1 MTAAHS
7 IKIYLSVKIIDFLFA
22 CYDALCTG
30 IASICISRK
39 RRAHV
44 MREFDPIAWGIKR
57 SDLTPMKLR
66 ECCGL
71 LLTSSA
77 SISFLYSTR
86 IPNTVIGIDHFGAR
100 TGADAWVL
108 SGRCLVMS
116 SANPIGKTV
125 VPRNLQPL
133 EQDTKTILEA
143 ARLCGFR
150 NLSEVPRKYHEH
162 ISSAEI

>member
-44 MREFDPIAWGIKR
+44 MRGFDPIAWGIKR

-71 LLTSSA
+71 LLNSSA

-86 IPNTVIGIDHFGAR
+86 IPNTVIGIDRFGAR
-100 TGADAWVL
+100 TGADAWVFIWAVFGDEFGKSDRKNRGSKEPATVGAGYQDNFRGCAAVRFSESL
-108 SGRCLVMS
+108 R
-116 SANPIGKTV
+116 SAA
-125 VPRNLQPL
+125 Q
-133 EQDTKTILEA
+133 
-143 ARLCGFR
+143 
-150 NLSEVPRKYHEH
+150 
-162 ISSAEI
+162 IS

>member
-30 IASICISRK
+30 FASICISRK

-44 MREFDPIAWGIKR
+44 MRGFDPIARGMKR

-66 ECCGL
+66 EYRGL
-71 LLTSSA
+71 LLNSSE
-77 SISFLYSTR
+77 SISFLYATR
-86 IPNTVIGIDHFGAR
+86 IPNTVIGIDHFGTR
-100 TGADAWVL
+100 TWPTHGFL

-125 VPRNLQPL
+125 VPSNLQPL
-133 EQDTKTILEA
+133 EQVTKTILEA

-150 NLSEVPRKYHEH
+150 NLSKVPRKYHEH
-162 ISSAEI
+162 LSSAGI